1 MGERGSLLAAR
12 WLLAASMTFALLRGC
27 RALTPPGCPV
37 IKDTPCLG
45 DSTDVFILGSTT
57 AEVLALLNSR
67 FCGCTYI
74 TGSLNIQLS
83 TGTALTEDSF
93 NSLYYLKELSGSLQ
107 FSTIPSMSTITLP
120 HLRIIRGQDT
130 FSSSGGPVSLLVNG
144 FTNGFLNL
152 PSLTEISNG
161 KAVFVSTS
169 GTCGFLTV
177 LWTDIFLS
185 NGGLDYSM
193 SGCASPSSVT
203 AGALVPLTARTVV
216 TKSGCPQGCGRCFKS
231 PGDGSYQCCSSLCAA
246 GCYGSSSSQCYTCSI
261 LNNNGSC
268 VTECP
273 PAQVYDPAL
282 FMLVNNPNYRLASG
296 GLCVQQCAGNLLE
309 YAGTCVTSCPVGYT
323 PNGAKCVACS
333 GVCPRV
339 CTGTD
344 ANGLVVGGNF
354 TQFTSCT
361 ILNGSLAISDSSLT
375 NNNLEVLSTIQEI
388 QGFLRIE
395 SLSTLT
401 SFPYLRNLKKIG
413 YPGAAANLSIS
424 GSRCLPGGPQMYS
437 LVLRTTSLQ
446 SIDLSSLEV
455 IQYGGYVLGS
465 NSQLCYVGNFTR
477 HLANTNLPV
486 CLSAANSRRDPA
498 TCIAAGSVCH
508 SQCISNS
515 SCWGPNDTQCD
526 GCRNFVYKGR
536 CVAQC
541 TDVVLSPGN
550 SGIFQNNGSAV
561 CEDCDS
567 QCLGGCV
574 NGTGPDH
581 CIRCRNY
588 TLVTQLCVAS
598 CPLGTYANGTMC
610 TPCYHGCTA
619 GCAGP
624 LPYVNLTNGCLKCS
638 YVQLNQQGQQVSCRT
653 STCPQGTYPSTASST
668 KPPFSGTGQSLL
680 SIVQDVATWCLPCD
694 DVCASCTGPGNT
706 SCTTCRYAQRL
717 AQCVSGCNNDTEY
730 QDAVLNCHPCAAG
743 CIGCTGP
750 SISQCLK
757 CASGSC
763 ANTDLSDIT
772 GIVLGSIAAIF
783 LTSIVLLMLFI
794 VYRRHEHKTFKTTL
808 QPPKVPPNATRL
820 IITPMTSLELGNV
833 LGTGAFGTVYK
844 GYWTPEGDPNRY
856 EVAIKVLNDGTV
868 TADAQTELLQEGA
881 VMATMDHINV
891 VRLYSVCM
899 GKQIMLVSQFVRLGS
914 LLSYLKKNQ
923 STLDAYSMLNF
934 SKQISDGMAY
944 LEEKRMVHRDLAAR
958 NVLVHTP
965 QLVKITDFGL
975 TRIIDVGESHY
986 KATGGM
992 VPLSWMAPESIFL
1005 FEYTHKSDVWSFGVT
1020 IWEILMY
1027 GRLPYEGK
1035 NGNEV
1040 VQLVKNGQ
1048 QLEQP
1053 VTCAADLYHLL
1064 AQCEYNVASTTV

>member
-1 MGERGSLLAAR
+1 MGERGLLLAAR
-12 WLLAASMTFALLRGC
+12 WFLAVSMTFALLRGC

-45 DSTDVFILGSTT
+45 DNTNVFIKGSTT
-57 AEVLALLNSR
+57 AEVLAQLNSR

-74 TGSLNIQLS
+74 TGSLSIQLS

-107 FSTIPSMSTITLP
+107 LNTIPSMSTITLP

-161 KAVFVSTS
+161 RAVFVSTS
-169 GTCGFLTV
+169 GTCGFLNV

-185 NGGLDYSM
+185 NGDLDYSM
-193 SGCASPSSVT
+193 SGCTSPSSDCSSCPS
-203 AGALVPLTARTVV
+203 GHCWSSGSLYCQNLTKT
-216 TKSGCPQGCGRCFKS
+216 GCLQGCGRCFKS
-231 PGDGSYQCCSSLCAA
+231 PEDGSYQCCSSLCAA
-246 GCYGSSSSQCYTCSI
+246 GCYGSSSSQCYACSI

-268 VTECP
+268 VIECP

-282 FMLVNNPNYRLASG
+282 YMLVNNPNYRLASG
-296 GLCVQQCAGNLLE
+296 GLCVQQCTGNLLE

-323 PNGAKCVACS
+323 SNGAKCVACS
-333 GVCPRV
+333 GGVCPRV

-344 ANGLVVGGNF
+344 ANGVVMGGNF

-375 NNNLEVLSTIQEI
+375 NNDLEVLSTIQEI

-413 YPGAAANLSIS
+413 YPGTAVNLSIT
-424 GSRCLPGGPQMYS
+424 GSRCQPGGPQWYS
-437 LVLRTTSLQ
+437 LVLRITSQLQ
-446 SIDLSSLEV
+446 SIDFSSLEV
-455 IQYGGYVLGS
+455 IQYGGYLLGG
-465 NSQLCYVGNFTR
+465 NPQLCYVGNFTR

-486 CLSAANSRRDPA
+486 CLSASNSRGDPA
-498 TCIAAGSVCH
+498 ACIAAGFVCH
-508 SQCISNS
+508 SQCASNS

-567 QCLGGCV
+567 LCLGGCV

-588 TLVTQLCVAS
+588 TLVIQSGQLCVAS
-598 CPLGTYANGTMC
+598 CPLGTYANGTIC

-624 LPYVNLTNGCLKCS
+624 LPYVNLTNGCPRCS
-638 YVQLNQQGQQVSCRT
+638 YVQLDQQGQQVSCHI

-668 KPPFSGTGQSLL
+668 KPPFSGTAQSLL
-680 SIVQDVATWCLPCD
+680 SIVQDVSTWCLPCD

-730 QDAVLNCHPCAAG
+730 QNGDLYCHPCAAG
-743 CIGCTGP
+743 CVGCTGP

-763 ANTDLSDIT
+763 ASANLLQSSDII
-772 GIVLGSIAAIF
+772 GIVFGSIAAIF
-783 LTSIVLLMLFI
+783 LATGAVLMLFI
-794 VYRRHEHKTFKTTL
+794 VYRRYEHKVFKIR
-808 QPPKVPPNATRL
+808 A
-820 IITPMTSLELGNV
+820 
-833 LGTGAFGTVYK
+833 
-844 GYWTPEGDPNRY
+844 
-856 EVAIKVLNDGTV
+856 
-868 TADAQTELLQEGA
+868 
-881 VMATMDHINV
+881 
-891 VRLYSVCM
+891 
-899 GKQIMLVSQFVRLGS
+899 
-914 LLSYLKKNQ
+914 Q
-923 STLDAYSMLNF
+923 STA
-934 SKQISDGMAY
+934 
-944 LEEKRMVHRDLAAR
+944 
-958 NVLVHTP
+958 
-965 QLVKITDFGL
+965 
-975 TRIIDVGESHY
+975 
-986 KATGGM
+986 
-992 VPLSWMAPESIFL
+992 
-1005 FEYTHKSDVWSFGVT
+1005 
-1020 IWEILMY
+1020 MY
-1027 GRLPYEGK
+1027 CNKGR
-1035 NGNEV
+1035 EV
-1040 VQLVKNGQ
+1040 MINTNTLGC
-1048 QLEQP
+1048 P
-1053 VTCAADLYHLL
+1053 
-1064 AQCEYNVASTTV
+1064 